1 MRDPMKA
8 SSYETDRPE
17 FVGLPLKTAKEKIR
31 AAKLDPYV
39 VWTNGKWNETIR
51 TSQLRPK
58 EVQLVVKDGVV
69 QRAYQIL

>member
-8 SSYETDRPE
+8 SSYETECPE
-17 FVGLPLKTAKEKIR
+17 FTGLALKSAKEKIK

-39 VWTNGKWNETIR
+39 VWTNGGWNETIR
-51 TSQLRPK
+51 TSELRPK
-58 EVQLVVKDGVV
+58 EVQLVVQDGVV